1 MSLGLRTKLLLL
13 FGLLTVISLANYA
26 ILRQIERRAA
36 HQQAWLVHTHEVIA
50 QSLAFWGHMRDAET
64 GQRGFLLTQDEAYLE
79 PYHIGVANSES
90 DLRELKRLTEH
101 SQVQQERLE
110 AIHILMQKKVVELEQ
125 TVRLAEQ
132 SRLGEA
138 MLIVNSDLGQRL
150 MDELRQKI
158 LVFNREE
165 EQQLIRQEAEVER
178 DQRIM
183 RMMFVTEGVVL
194 ISLIMLIAVYIQ
206 KTIMTPISLITK
218 KTRKLAQGQIVEDIP
233 YSNEDELG
241 ELVAAF
247 NHMQKEVRN
256 RTDEVLSEV
265 KFQEAFSRVVTA
277 CTSGNDFA
285 GQLNEALQLNA
296 QFNPCPLSAL
306 YFCDEASG
314 QLKCVA
320 AHGTSAE
327 LPNTVGSGL
336 IWQCYQSQ
344 QCLLVETDSIKGFFI
359 ETGLAHIKPRTIV
372 LQPVSHGDD
381 TLGIFVLAYTSL
393 PNTRDRQYI
402 ESLAVQFASLAVNAQ
417 QYSTLQQLTSELELS
432 HQTLIQERDKA
443 VKTSLTDA
451 LTGLQNREC
460 LRTSLLPQVAAA
472 LRYGHDVSLMMIDV
486 DHFKQV
492 NDSYGHQTGDQVLIA
507 IAEVLTRNT
516 RTCDSVSR
524 YGGEEFIIVLPQ
536 THIERARIT
545 AEKLRLSVEA
555 LRLSTLENRPV
566 TISIGVSMLME
577 EESSESHEHLMDM
590 LIDQADKALYQA
602 KRGGRNQVALMVL
615 DTRS

>member
-1 MSLGLRTKLLLL
+1 M
-13 FGLLTVISLANYA
+13 
-26 ILRQIERRAA
+26 
-36 HQQAWLVHTHEVIA
+36 
-50 QSLAFWGHMRDAET
+50 
-64 GQRGFLLTQDEAYLE
+64 
-79 PYHIGVANSES
+79 
-90 DLRELKRLTEH
+90 
-101 SQVQQERLE
+101 
-110 AIHILMQKKVVELEQ
+110 
-125 TVRLAEQ
+125 
-132 SRLGEA
+132 
-138 MLIVNSDLGQRL
+138 
-150 MDELRQKI
+150 
-158 LVFNREE
+158 
-165 EQQLIRQEAEVER
+165 
-178 DQRIM
+178 
-183 RMMFVTEGVVL
+183 
-194 ISLIMLIAVYIQ
+194 
-206 KTIMTPISLITK
+206 
-218 KTRKLAQGQIVEDIP
+218 
-233 YSNEDELG
+233 
-241 ELVAAF
+241 
-247 NHMQKEVRN
+247 
-256 RTDEVLSEV
+256 
-265 KFQEAFSRVVTA
+265 
-277 CTSGNDFA
+277 
-285 GQLNEALQLNA
+285 
-296 QFNPCPLSAL
+296 
-306 YFCDEASG
+306 
-314 QLKCVA
+314 
-320 AHGTSAE
+320 
-327 LPNTVGSGL
+327 
-336 IWQCYQSQ
+336 
-344 QCLLVETDSIKGFFI
+344 
-359 ETGLAHIKPRTIV
+359 

-381 TLGIFVLAYTSL
+381 TLGVFVLAYTSL